1 MEFPM
6 EHIKYT
12 WVKQVRTGCFRNL
25 CRRRCAS
32 LGVPGLRRN
41 QQWRITARWDE
52 TYRLR
57 AVNSGPAP
65 VEIVMNFTFEVL
77 LVA

>member
-1 MEFPM
+1 M
-6 EHIKYT
+6 
-12 WVKQVRTGCFRNL
+12 QVWEYLDCG
-25 CRRRCAS
+25 
-32 LGVPGLRRN
+32 N

-57 AVNSGPAP
+57 AVNSGPAS